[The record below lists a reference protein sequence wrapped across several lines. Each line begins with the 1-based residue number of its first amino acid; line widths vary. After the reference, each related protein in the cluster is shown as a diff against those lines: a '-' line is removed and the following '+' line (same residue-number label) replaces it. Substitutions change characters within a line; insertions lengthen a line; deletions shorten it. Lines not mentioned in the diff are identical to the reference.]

1 MEQNQSPMAEA
12 VTLLRLQRGR
22 GEGTAAP
29 RRAQSKAQSD
39 AHSNAP
45 LGVQGIL
52 FSLIISY

>member
-1 MEQNQSPMAEA
+1 VEQSQSPMAEA

-29 RRAQSKAQSD
+29 HCPQSKAQSD
-39 AHSNAP
+39 AHSSAP

-52 FSLIISY
+52 FSLIISC